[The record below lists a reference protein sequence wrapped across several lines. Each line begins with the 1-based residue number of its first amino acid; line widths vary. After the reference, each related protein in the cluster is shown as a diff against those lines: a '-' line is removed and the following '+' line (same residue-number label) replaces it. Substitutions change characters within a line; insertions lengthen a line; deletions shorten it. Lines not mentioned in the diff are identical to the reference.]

1 MPAPSPAN
9 DFFHGFRQMSNT
21 SSNLIESLLEYLV
34 GVSEGEAPRLLETH
48 ISWVILAGSHAWKIK
63 KPVNFGFLD
72 FSTLAKRRACC
83 EEEVR
88 LNRRLA
94 PDYYLGVVSITR
106 GKGGCR
112 FDGEGPV
119 VEYAVK
125 MKRFDSGKQ
134 LDRLLEAGELSGD
147 QMDAIADLVARFH
160 LSGAA
165 VSRERGHAEQ
175 VCEPARDNF
184 RHIEQLRGAALPPV
198 FKDLH
203 EWNTAACR
211 NLRPVMEARRR
222 GGWIRECHG
231 DLHLANMAW
240 DEGAPLIFDC
250 IEFNEGLRWIDLMS
264 EAAFLFMDLHA
275 RGSRTLGWR
284 FLNRYL
290 EHTGDYEGLRL
301 FRFYLAYRAMVRA
314 KIAALRFH
322 QLPAGKEKEATEEE
336 FLGYLRLA
344 DSFRR
349 EQQPRLVITR
359 GLSGSGKSTYSGILA
374 EKAGFIRLRS
384 DVERKRLVGLVAADG
399 AGAAPE
405 QGIYTPA
412 MSEKTYGR
420 LLELSG
426 LLLDSGYSVIVDAA
440 FLRREQRTPFMR
452 LAADRGLP
460 FRILELVATP
470 DELRRRLAARRDDV
484 SDADAEVLEYQLASM
499 EPLSDEEQ
507 ARAVILDTE
516 SGADP
521 DEWLSLTTAG

>member
-1 MPAPSPAN
+1 MKYT
-9 DFFHGFRQMSNT
+9 D

-63 KPVNFGFLD
+63 KPVDFGFLD
-72 FSTLAKRRACC
+72 FSTLEKRRVCC

-94 PDYYLGVVSITR
+94 PAYYLGVVPISCSED
-106 GKGGCR
+106 GCR
-112 FDGEGPV
+112 FDGEGPAI
-119 VEYAVK
+119 EYAVK

-134 LDRLLEAGELSGD
+134 LDRLLAAGELSGE

-184 RHIEQLRGAALPPV
+184 RHIEQLRGASLPRE
-198 FKDLH
+198 FRGLKD
-203 EWNTAACR
+203 WNSEACQC
-211 NLRPVMEARRR
+211 LRPAMEARRR

-250 IEFNEGLRWIDLMS
+250 IEFNEDFRWIDLMS

-275 RGSRTLGWR
+275 RGSETLGWR

-290 EHTGDYEGLRL
+290 EHTGDYEGLLL
-301 FRFYLAYRAMVRA
+301 FRFYLVYRAMVRA
-314 KIAALRFH
+314 KIAALRSH
-322 QLPAGKEKEATEEE
+322 QLPAGGEKDAAEAE
-336 FLGYLRLA
+336 FQRYLQLA
-344 DSFRR
+344 DRFSQA
-349 EQQPRLVITR
+349 QQPRLVITC
-359 GLSGSGKSTYSGILA
+359 GLSGSGKSTYSGMLA

-384 DVERKRLVGLVAADG
+384 DRERKRLAGLATADR

-405 QGIYTPA
+405 QGIYTPG

-420 LLELSG
+420 LLQLSG

-440 FLRREQRTPFMR
+440 FLRREQRMPFMQ
-452 LAADRGLP
+452 LATDRGLP

-470 DELRRRLAARRDDV
+470 DELRRRLAARRNDV
-484 SDADAEVLEYQLASM
+484 SDADAQVLEYQLASM

-507 ARAVILDTE
+507 ACAVTLDTE
-516 SGADP
+516 AKTGLDDWLPLVSGQIKGDR
-521 DEWLSLTTAG
+521 